1 MAALG
6 EMTLKAVMGALSLVL
21 GPHWAVS
28 DEEARHWGRAFE
40 AWLKAQPPRR
50 RKTLSNALSA
60 VPTLNLVVATGMVLA
75 PRVQATMMLAKEAKR
90 GQGRVNQDAGGTSVP
105 SGPSG
110 PGEPP
115 SWADASAV
123 KKLYEQYAGT
133 AGAGN
138 SGDPGPNGEAS
149 GSRTRA

>member
-1 MAALG
+1 MATLG

-28 DEEARHWGRAFE
+28 DEEAKHWGKAFE
-40 AWLKAQPPRR
+40 AWLKAQPPKR
-50 RKTLSNALSA
+50 RKALSNALSA

-75 PRVQATMMLAKEAKR
+75 PRVQATMTLAKEVKR

-105 SGPSG
+105 SGPSN
-110 PGEPP
+110 PSEPP
-115 SWADASAV
+115 SWADADAV
-123 KKLYEQYAGT
+123 KRVYEQYAGT
-133 AGAGN
+133 AGPGD
-138 SGDPGPNGEAS
+138 SGGPGPDGEAF